1 MAEMQSKENSHTK
14 RGIQRSKKLTTK
26 VDLTPMVDLGFLLIT
41 FFIFTTT
48 LSEPKAMKLNMPD
61 ESTGNNPLFIGNN
74 KVLTILPAGQNKLF
88 YYFGEQPSTMLETNY
103 GADGLRKII
112 LNKKREI
119 TKQYGDGQQIM
130 VLIKPTD
137 KSSYQNLINVLDEML
152 INNVT
157 RYMLLDIDEK
167 EKQFAVL

>member
-1 MAEMQSKENSHTK
+1 MQSKENSHTK

-48 LSEPKAMKLNMPD
+48 LSEPKAMKLNMPE
-61 ESTGNNPLFIGNN
+61 ESTTTNPMLIGNN
-74 KVLTILPAGQNKLF
+74 KVITIIPAGQNKLF
-88 YYFGEQPSTMLETNY
+88 YYFGKQPLRMLETNY